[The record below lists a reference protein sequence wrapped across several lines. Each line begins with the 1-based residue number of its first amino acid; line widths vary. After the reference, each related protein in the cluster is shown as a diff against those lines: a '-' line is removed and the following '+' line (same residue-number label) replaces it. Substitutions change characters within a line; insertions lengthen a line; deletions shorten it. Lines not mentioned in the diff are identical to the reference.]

1 MTVTLILTH
10 ENADF
15 DAVAAQ
21 LAAAKLDPGAIPVLS
36 RRLNRNVQNF
46 LTLYGDTLPF
56 VHPDQLTRK
65 RIEKVTVVDTQSYG
79 TVRGM
84 RPDTPIH
91 IIDHHPLMKD
101 LEPHQHYA
109 GEPLGAT
116 TTLLVEQMREQ
127 QTTLTPLEATLLALG
142 IYEDTGSLVFGTT
155 TARDLS
161 AAAWLLERGANLDIV
176 RDFLEHPL
184 SDDQIALYNRLLEG
198 SQTYEISGYVVL
210 IAVAKINRNVE
221 EIATLAHKI
230 REAYDASAIVLLVAM
245 KDTVQLVAR
254 STVEDIDVGQIAA
267 AFGGGGHGRAAA
279 AQIHDR
285 SLEQVQGQL
294 VDMLPNIVHPSVRVS
309 DLMSWGVQTIKPDD
323 TVQDAAARMQRFG
336 HEGYPV
342 VSKGKVIGLL
352 TRRAVDRAI
361 NHGLAK
367 KPVRQ
372 VMDSGAIMVRLDDSM
387 ETVQQIMMQ
396 SGWGQVPVVDN
407 DDKLLGIVT
416 RTDLI
421 KRWGQHQTS
430 DTYSNHIQ
438 QRMRETLPAGLLTL
452 LEAIGAEAQAQNV
465 GLYAVGGFVRDLLLG
480 KANMD
485 IDLVVEGDKDAIAL
499 GEALKARYGGKLEK
513 HDSFRTAKWLLDES
527 VAKAVAALTPDPSP
541 PGRGESAHHDSQG
554 GEVNIWPPFIDFVTA
569 RREFY
574 EEPAALPVVEQGSI
588 KLDLHRRDFTINT
601 LAIRLSPAPFKLL
614 DFWGGERDI
623 QRKIIRVIHSLSFI
637 DDATRMLRAA
647 RFEQRLDFQIEPN
660 TEALF
665 ADALPYIQRV
675 SGDRLRHEIDLILQ
689 EAEPEKAL
697 RRLHALG
704 ILRAI
709 DPQLTF
715 DEWLASAFIAARWQF
730 AQVTSPPAL
739 RSTNRAGESD
749 VHRLTADLPTAYWI
763 ILVCRIENIEAL
775 AQRLQLSQ
783 ALTRQM
789 MQGRS
794 VYRALPDL
802 DQPLKPSKV
811 ADRLDNLSDN
821 VLIAGWA
828 IASTPTAREQ
838 IAQYARVWRHQ
849 HPTIT
854 GKDLLALGLRPGP
867 IIGTLLTRLR
877 RAWLDGQITTPA
889 QERTTLERWI
899 TEEARGSTHDGD

>member
-1 MTVTLILTH
+1 
-10 ENADF
+10 
-15 DAVAAQ
+15 
-21 LAAAKLDPGAIPVLS
+21 
-36 RRLNRNVQNF
+36 
-46 LTLYGDTLPF
+46 
-56 VHPDQLTRK
+56 
-65 RIEKVTVVDTQSYG
+65 
-79 TVRGM
+79 
-84 RPDTPIH
+84 
-91 IIDHHPLMKD
+91 
-101 LEPHQHYA
+101 
-109 GEPLGAT
+109 
-116 TTLLVEQMREQ
+116 

-142 IYEDTGSLVFGTT
+142 IYEDTGSLVYGTT
-155 TARDLS
+155 TARDLI

-184 SDDQIALYNRLLEG
+184 SDDQIDLYNRLLEG
-198 SQTYEISGYVVL
+198 SQTYEVGGYVVL
-210 IAVAKINRNVE
+210 IATAQIKRNVE

-230 REAYDASAIVLLVAM
+230 REAYDASAIILLVGM

-323 TVQDAAARMQRFG
+323 TVEDAGARMQRFG

-352 TRRAVDRAI
+352 TRRAVDRAMS
-361 NHGLAK
+361 HGLAK
-367 KPVRQ
+367 KPVKQ
-372 VMDSGAIMVRLDDSM
+372 VMDSGAITVRRDDSM
-387 ETVQQIMMQ
+387 ETVQQVMMQ
-396 SGWGQVPVVDN
+396 SGWGQVPVVDGEG
-407 DDKLLGIVT
+407 KLLGIVT

-430 DTYSNHIQ
+430 DTHSNHIQ
-438 QRMRETLPAGLLTL
+438 QQMRDTLPVGLLTL
-452 LEAIGAEAQAQNV
+452 LEAIGKEAQAQNV

-485 IDLVVEGDKDAIAL
+485 IDLVVEGDKDAIGLGRAL
-499 GEALKARYGGKLEK
+499 RDRYGGKLEE
-513 HDSFRTAKWLLDES
+513 HQSFRTAKWLLDES
-527 VAKAVAALTPDPSP
+527 VAQKLLPHPPAPSP
-541 PGRGESAHHDSQG
+541 QAERGSPGAPVPPRYEVERGIG
-554 GEVNIWPPFIDFVTA
+554 GEANLSVWPPFIDFVTA

-574 EEPAALPVVEQGSI
+574 EEPAALPIVEQGSI

-614 DFWGGERDI
+614 DFWGGERDL
-623 QRKIIRVIHSLSFI
+623 QRKIIRVIHSLSFV

-697 RRLHALG
+697 RRLHSLG
-704 ILRAI
+704 VLQAI
-709 DPQLTF
+709 YPDLTF
-715 DEWLASAFIAARWQF
+715 DEWLALAFMAARWEF
-730 AQVTSPPAL
+730 ALTAQAFYP
-739 RSTNRAGESD
+739 
-749 VHRLTADLPTAYWI
+749 TADLPTVYWI
-763 ILVCRIENIEAL
+763 ILVCRLTNIEAL

-783 ALTRQM
+783 AMTRQM
-789 MQGRS
+789 FQGHA
-794 VYRALPDL
+794 VYQALPDL
-802 DQPLKPSKV
+802 DHLLKPSEV

-821 VLIAGWA
+821 VLLAAWA
-828 IASTPTAREQ
+828 IASTVIARDQ
-838 IAQYARVWRHQ
+838 ITQYAREWRHV

-889 QERTTLERWI
+889 QERPTLQQWI
-899 TEEARGSTHDGD
+899 AAESRGTTHDGN